1 MSGHPPNGPP
11 PPYYGYPVAG
21 SNPAHPGGYT
31 YVPAPV
37 MMPVYHHPPP
47 PQPPPEPTPQ
57 PTYVTNYI
65 YQQQPAPPPPPQ
77 PIYVEAPPPPPLPEP
92 VPEKVKTPA
101 EIGLATVG
109 KGLAWLGSSLQNL
122 NTKLID
128 WVPATPTD
136 VSALSHRAYIAG
148 KEGWDGSP
156 LCVIRAH
163 HSGEFIPGKLAI
175 KHRSAYVPHAG
186 REVPVHNFEVLC
198 CPSHAVRWLPS
209 SNGQVPVGAIAAGN
223 THHGEPLY
231 VARVK
236 HMRSITPGKVHPS
249 HGCAYISFGGSEITY
264 KHYEVLCK
272 IVG

>member
-77 PIYVEAPPPPPLPEP
+77 PIYVEE
-92 VPEKVKTPA
+92 
-101 EIGLATVG
+101 
-109 KGLAWLGSSLQNL
+109 
-122 NTKLID
+122 LID